1 MITAYSQGTD
11 PATSLGPHWEQPGR
25 RIVDNHLLE
34 IPSASTVIPDAFH
47 SEERVYFAG
56 DHHPQLPSPRPVILR
71 KKVTW
76 EGFEDYLRSYSSLHT
91 YHERFPEDQSRA
103 DGDIVTRFIATLKS
117 KMDEADRA
125 SSALHPEHPQ
135 SAGAGG
141 GVDEVEIEW
150 PLAVV
155 MVKRS

>member
-1 MITAYSQGTD
+1 M
-11 PATSLGPHWEQPGR
+11 
-25 RIVDNHLLE
+25 
-34 IPSASTVIPDAFH
+34 
-47 SEERVYFAG
+47 
-56 DHHPQLPSPRPVILR
+56 ILR

-91 YHERFPEDQSRA
+91 YHARFPEDQSRA

-117 KMDEADRA
+117 KMDEVDHA
-125 SSALHPEHPQ
+125 SAALHPEHPQ
-135 SAGAGG
+135 SVGAESGE
-141 GVDEVEIEW
+141 DKVEIEW